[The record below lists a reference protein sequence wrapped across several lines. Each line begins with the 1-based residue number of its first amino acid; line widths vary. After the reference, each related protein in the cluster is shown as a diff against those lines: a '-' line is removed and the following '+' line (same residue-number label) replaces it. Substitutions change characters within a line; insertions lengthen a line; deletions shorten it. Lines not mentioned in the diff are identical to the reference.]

1 MTYAIGIIVVVIILV
16 VSFIIND
23 NTRIIYPVYLFEFVN
38 KYINDDFRTKQ
49 MTESNLLID
58 DDGFETLSVS
68 DLKRMKRKEKIIPV
82 FVKTSNTLDSYLY
95 EVFKDEYIVLCK
107 KENKIFK
114 VGDFI
119 VVNHQGNYYLREV
132 YNDDKSVKIAVYR
145 PCKDCVDLDV
155 GSRIEIDGEVVSYN
169 KYRMGW
175 V

>member
-1 MTYAIGIIVVVIILV
+1 MTMTYAIGIIVVVIILV

-38 KYINDDFRTKQ
+38 KYINDDFRTKH

-68 DLKRMKRKEKIIPV
+68 DLKRMKKEEKIIPV

-119 VVNHQGNYYLREV
+119 VVNHLGNYYLREV
-132 YNDDKSVKIAVYR
+132 YNDDKSGKIA
-145 PCKDCVDLDV
+145 
-155 GSRIEIDGEVVSYN
+155 VSYN
-169 KYRMGW
+169 KYKMGW

>member
-1 MTYAIGIIVVVIILV
+1 MTYVIGLIIVVVVLI
-16 VSFIIND
+16 VSFIINN

-38 KYINDDFRTKQ
+38 EFINDDFRIKH

-82 FVKTSNTLDSYLY
+82 FVKTSNILDSYLY
-95 EVFKDEYIVLCK
+95 RVFKDEYIVLCK
-107 KENKIFK
+107 KENKVFE

-119 VVNHQGNYYLREV
+119 VVIHQGNYYLREV
-132 YNDDKSVKIAVYR
+132 YNDDKSGKVAVYR
-145 PCKDCVDLDV
+145 PCKDCVDPEFVNRMDIV
-155 GSRIEIDGEVVSYN
+155 GEVVSYN